1 MQNDNKKIQQIS
13 ELQQL
18 LSFIFPEIF
27 LEDFLQD
34 LLLNSNSE
42 TIKRV
47 NKFKKESFLEVKY
60 TSHHQMSL

>member
-1 MQNDNKKIQQIS
+1 MKNDKNKNTEIS

-47 NKFKKESFLEVKY
+47 NKFKKDIFLDSEI
-60 TSHHQMSL
+60 HQSPVTK